1 MTSFALALPQS
12 DSDDDLCNSSA
23 SDDKTIIANDESLLL
38 DTDTEDGK
46 LLTMIPIMIKVRMVN
61 ISLHDV
67 DALSR
72 YTQIKFLRSSKSYIK
87 KETTTHTIVISII
100 TCVYTYT

>member
-1 MTSFALALPQS
+1 MNTRKLYGSKPMTSFALALPQS

-23 SDDKTIIANDESLLL
+23 CDDKTIIANDESLPL

-72 YTQIKFLRSSKSYIK
+72 YTQIRFLS
-87 KETTTHTIVISII
+87 
-100 TCVYTYT
+100 